1 MIARSA
7 WEVARS
13 MFRFEKLEVW
23 KEAMQ
28 YANKVYDFT
37 ETLPKSEIFGLS
49 SQLKRASL
57 SIPSNI
63 AEGSGSSTLRDFAHS
78 LDIAIKSAI
87 ETVSELFFAKMRG
100 YIKEEK
106 QRELYDEAEILIKRI
121 QGLKQYLRKDPR
133 AKTNVPR
140 A

>member
-1 MIARSA
+1 
-7 WEVARS
+7 

-23 KEAMQ
+23 REAMD
-28 YANKVYDFT
+28 YTNKVYDIT
-37 ETLPKSEIFGLS
+37 ETFPKSELSGLT

-63 AEGSGSSTLRDFAHS
+63 AEGSGSSSLKDFSHS

-87 ETVSELFFAKMRG
+87 ETVSELFFARMRG
-100 YIKEEK
+100 YIKEQK
-106 QRELYDEAEILIKRI
+106 VRELYDEAEILIKRI
-121 QGLKQYLRKDPR
+121 QGLKQYLRKNQR
-133 AKTNVPR
+133 ATSNVPR